1 MYYSGKSDVGMRRA
15 NNQDSFSVREYEN
28 GALVAAVCDGMGGAL
43 GGQTASRTALDSF
56 MSVIDEFMDQVK
68 ESGRMPS
75 SAKIAEK
82 LRNAVSAANKE
93 VYERSQDDPSLEG
106 MGTTLVASLVMGS
119 RIYTVNVGDS
129 RMYLADTDKI
139 VQITHD
145 HSYVQYL
152 VDIGKMTS
160 EEAASSKN
168 KNIITRAVGTEGE
181 IESDVYITEVKK
193 DRIGT
198 GSIHILLCSDG
209 LSNLVDKETI
219 YGIIKDSSDGD
230 ASGTEKAVDEL
241 VETANRNGGSDNI
254 TAVII
259 GL

>member
-15 NNQDSFSVREYEN
+15 NNQDSFYVKEYEN
-28 GALVAAVCDGMGGAL
+28 GAVIAAVCDGMGGAL
-43 GGQTASRTALDSF
+43 GGQTASKTALDAF
-56 MSVIDEFMDQVK
+56 MSAMDEFMEQAQK
-68 ESGRMPS
+68 NGRMPS
-75 SAKIAEK
+75 STKIAEK
-82 LRNAVSAANKE
+82 LGNAVSVANKE
-93 VYERSQDDPSLEG
+93 VYSRSKDDPTLEG
-106 MGTTLVASLVMGS
+106 MGTTLVASLVKGCK
-119 RIYTVNVGDS
+119 IYTVNVGDS

-139 VQITHD
+139 VQVTHD

-152 VDIGKMTS
+152 VDIGRMTS

-168 KNIITRAVGTEGE
+168 KNIITRAVGTEGD

-209 LSNLVDKETI
+209 LSNLVDKEMI
-219 YGIIKDSSDGD
+219 YKIIKDSSDGEK
-230 ASGTEKAVDEL
+230 SGMDEAVEKLIDE
-241 VETANRNGGSDNI
+241 ANRNGGSDNI
-254 TAVII
+254 TAVIV